1 MRSKDFT
8 IQGLR
13 QRLYT
18 WGSPKRPK
26 LFLLHGWLDT
36 GAGFQFLAERLQD
49 RFHCIAPDMRGY
61 GKSGH
66 TRNPLGYFFHEY
78 VADAHALFVKLS
90 PKEPIRLLGHSL
102 GGMVASVYAGSFPER
117 VAQLINVEGYLVP
130 DRPPQVAPDRVRD
143 WIEGLGKK
151 RFRIF
156 PSLRAFAGRLRQA
169 NPHLTEERALFLSK
183 YLAKRTARG
192 FTMAA
197 ERIRERDMSLS
208 DALDTLGTVLM
219 TEIGG
224 SMGPLYGVMFTQ
236 FAEAIGKIPSI
247 DARTFSAMLTN
258 GLDGVQSIGSAQ
270 VGDKTL
276 LDALV
281 PAIAAFNGANAAG
294 KSFAE
299 ALDDLV

>member
-197 ERIRERDMSLS
+197 DPKHKLLEPYWLPLEAHYAFWGQIRARCLLVSAAQTEMAERFGGGDFWGVVREREVHFPPGTET
-208 DALDTLGTVLM
+208 AQILDCGHMVHHQR
-219 TEIGG
+219 
-224 SMGPLYGVMFTQ
+224 P
-236 FAEAIGKIPSI
+236 
-247 DARTFSAMLTN
+247 
-258 GLDGVQSIGSAQ
+258 
-270 VGDKTL
+270 
-276 LDALV
+276 
-281 PAIAAFNGANAAG
+281 
-294 KSFAE
+294 E
-299 ALDDLV
+299 ALADLALKFLK